1 MRAGEDPHQGR
12 LPGSVAADEPDDL
25 PGRKVDGY
33 VAHGMHATEG
43 DADVAHLDERRSLH
57 DGHGWILQGAHE
69 PRRRLIVSRPTA
81 TISTRPAT
89 TFWPGELTPMK
100 LSP

>member
-1 MRAGEDPHQGR
+1 MH
-12 LPGSVAADEPDDL
+12 
-25 PGRKVDGY
+25 
-33 VAHGMHATEG
+33 VAHGVDATEG
-43 DADVAHLDERRSLH
+43 DIDVAHLDERRSLR
-57 DGHGWILQGAHE
+57 DGHGSVLLGAQE

-81 TISTRPAT
+81 TIRTRPAT